1 MKTETWATRK
11 EKDQNLINYD
21 LIIVRS
27 HNFYEEI
34 TEKKK

>member
-11 EKDQNLINYD
+11 REGPEINYD